1 MNQRIEVWCEDNYD
15 FMKGES
21 HPCKVAEFSTT
32 GEAVAYMC
40 DKLDEQ
46 LSRLA
51 KNVESAEE
59 LLRGYKYGGTDYF
72 IKGSLLFSS
81 REYAEQAAQKIF
93 EEVHCEKQQG

>member
-1 MNQRIEVWCEDNYD
+1 MEQIIEVWCEDNYD

-32 GEAVAYMC
+32 EEAVAYMY

-51 KNVESAEE
+51 KNVDSAEE

-81 REYAEQAAQKIF
+81 WEYAEQAVHKIF
-93 EEVHCEKQQG
+93 EESKKS